1 MVRVRIEKYD
11 RISWQNIAMVLC
23 LMALPVFLA
32 LPVHADIYMKRQPD
46 GTLSFSD
53 CPVGGNWDI
62 YYQEKRHGKGSVFK
76 KDRLDRIITDIAL
89 DQGMDPVIIKGIVQ
103 VESGYNTRALS
114 SKGAIGLMQLM
125 PQTATSLGVRDPW
138 DPVENITGGTK
149 YISHLLSRYQGDL
162 TKALAAYNAGPTVV
176 DAYEG
181 IPPYQ
186 ETKEYVK
193 SVLAII
199 NGGRK

>member
-1 MVRVRIEKYD
+1 
-11 RISWQNIAMVLC
+11 
-23 LMALPVFLA
+23 
-32 LPVHADIYMKRQPD
+32 MKRQPN

-53 CPVGGNWDI
+53 CPIGGNWDI
-62 YYQEKRHGKGSVFK
+62 YYQEKKRAGVPVLK
-76 KDRLDRIITDIAL
+76 KDSLERIITDIAL
-89 DQGMDPVIIKGIVQ
+89 EQGMDPKIIKSIVQ
-103 VESGYNTRALS
+103 VESAYNTRAMS

-125 PQTATSLGVRDPW
+125 PQTASAMGVGNPW
-138 DPVENITGGTK
+138 DPVENIKGGTR
-149 YISHLLSRYQGDL
+149 YFSRLLSRYHGDL

-176 DAYEG
+176 DTYEG

>member
-1 MVRVRIEKYD
+1 MRLVCKGHG
-11 RISWQNIAMVLC
+11 RISGQKIVMFLC
-23 LMALPVFLA
+23 FLLLPIFLVSSA
-32 LPVHADIYMKRQPD
+32 QADIFMRRQPD
-46 GTLSFSD
+46 GTMSFSD

-62 YYQEKRHGKGSVFK
+62 YYQEKKQRKGPVLK
-76 KDRLDRIITDIAL
+76 KGRLDRIITDIAVS
-89 DQGMDPVIIKGIVQ
+89 QGMDPKIIRGIVQ

-114 SKGAIGLMQLM
+114 SKGAMGLMQLM
-125 PQTATSLGVRDPW
+125 PKTASAMGVSNPW
-138 DPVENITGGTK
+138 DPVENITAGTK
-149 YISHLLSRYQGDL
+149 YFSRLFSRYHGDL

-176 DAYEG
+176 DAYKG

>member
-1 MVRVRIEKYD
+1 MGHVRREQHLLLALKTAL
-11 RISWQNIAMVLC
+11 IAC
-23 LMALPVFLA
+23 LMLLPYMLVSSA
-32 LPVHADIYMKRQPD
+32 QADIFMKRQSD

-53 CPVGGNWDI
+53 CPIGGNWNI
-62 YYQEKRHGKGSVFK
+62 YYQEKRRGKAPVMR
-76 KDRLDRIITDIAL
+76 KDRIERIITDIAHNH
-89 DQGMDPVIIKGIVQ
+89 GMDPEIIKGIVQ

-125 PQTATSLGVRDPW
+125 PQTASAMGVGNPW

-149 YISHLLSRYQGDL
+149 YFSHLLYRYHGDL

-176 DAYEG
+176 DIYEG